1 MIKNKSVGTRIGE
14 LLRKREV
21 SLLVILV
28 IMCAFVQL
36 RAPSFLTAK
45 SLNDM
50 FRNYAHTIVLSFG
63 MLLVLLIG
71 GIDISIAST
80 LCLSGYTASML
91 MQYGILPNTLLVYVV
106 AAIIGTVCGFL
117 IGLTISKGKVIPIV
131 ATLGFQFI
139 LRGAVYLISGG
150 DWVGTSEMLDEYK
163 AFPLG
168 NILGINNLIWLA
180 AVLFAILF
188 VVLKWTGFGR
198 QIYAVGSNPEA
209 ARVSGI
215 PIDRIKLLVYTINGA
230 IAGLCGAIFTSNYA
244 SAAPNDAVGGEMD
257 VIAACVIGGV
267 NMNGGQGSITG
278 VLLGAITIM
287 VIDNGLPLAGMNAFW
302 KQALKG
308 AIILAAVIINVVME
322 RSSNRKVL
330 KGREI

>member
-1 MIKNKSVGTRIGE
+1 MIQNKSLGAKIGDV
-14 LLRKREV
+14 LRKREV
-21 SLLVILV
+21 SLLIVLV
-28 IMCAFVQL
+28 FMCAIVQSQ
-36 RAPSFLTAK
+36 APQFLTAK
-45 SLNDM
+45 SINNM
-50 FRNYAHTIVLSFG
+50 FRNYSHTIVLSFG

-71 GIDISIAST
+71 GIDISVAST
-80 LCLSGYTASML
+80 LAFSGMAGSL
-91 MQYGILPNTLLVYVV
+91 MMKYGVLPNGLLVYLMATAV
-106 AAIIGTVCGFL
+106 GLVCGLL
-117 IGLTISKGKVIPIV
+117 IGLTISKGKVIPII

-139 LRGAVYLISGG
+139 LRGATYLISDS
-150 DWVGTSEMLDEYK
+150 DWVGTSEMLDDYK
-163 AFPLG
+163 AFPL
-168 NILGINNLIWLA
+168 NDFLGINNLIWIA
-180 AVLFAILF
+180 VVLFVILF

-215 PIDRIKLLVYTINGA
+215 PIDRIKILVYTINGA
-230 IAGLCGAIFTSNYA
+230 IAGLCGAMFTSNYA
-244 SAAPNDAVGGEMD
+244 SAAPNDAVAGEMD

-267 NMNGGQGSITG
+267 SMSGGQGSITG

-287 VIDNGLPLAGMNAFW
+287 VIDNGLPLAGVNAFW

-308 AIILAAVIINVVME
+308 VIILLAILINVLME

>member
-1 MIKNKSVGTRIGE
+1 MIKKKSVGTVIGE
-14 LLRKREV
+14 LLRKREI
-21 SLLVILV
+21 SLLIVLAV
-28 IMCAFVQL
+28 MCALVQSQ
-36 RAPSFLTAK
+36 APQFLTGK

-50 FRNYAHTIVLSFG
+50 FRNYSHTIILSFG

-71 GIDISIAST
+71 GIDISVAST
-80 LCLSGYTASML
+80 LAFSGMAGSLL
-91 MQYGILPNTLLVYVV
+91 MKYGVLPNAFLVYLV
-106 AAIIGTVCGFL
+106 ATIVGLLCGSL
-117 IGLTISKGKVIPIV
+117 VGLTIAKGKVIPIV

-139 LRGAVYLISGG
+139 LRGATYLISDS
-150 DWVGTSEMLDEYK
+150 DWVGTSEMLDSYK

-168 NILGINNLIWLA
+168 KMLGVNNLIWVAL
-180 AVLFAILF
+180 VIFIILY
-188 VVLKWTGFGR
+188 VVLKWSSFGR

-215 PIDRIKLLVYTINGA
+215 PIDRIKTLVYTINGA
-230 IAGLCGAIFTSNYA
+230 LAGLCGAIFTSNYA
-244 SAAPNDAVGGEMD
+244 SAAPNDAVAGEMD

-267 NMNGGQGSITG
+267 NMSGGQGSITG

-287 VIDNGLPLAGMNAFW
+287 VIDNGLPLAGVNAFW

-308 AIILAAVIINVVME
+308 AIILLAIVINVVME